1 MKIPSGAFASSSLRN
16 RLMRFSAEH
25 GLSLDIIGLAA
36 SALLVHLIYVLYID
50 PTAGEALR
58 IAAAS
63 GAVPER
69 TPAIILK
76 DLEQELCIILGL
88 WCVWLLAFRYRLF
101 QDESYLLELDFLG
114 LDELSACDQAALD
127 GIETK
132 LAGAAAA
139 QPSALLIRCLRLAL
153 DRIRLGGTFQEA
165 NEAAAEASEL
175 HLEIL
180 YSRLSIA
187 KYILWAIPSIGF
199 LGTVRGIGEA
209 LGKAGEAMTGD
220 LSGMASSLGIAFNS
234 TFVALFVSL
243 VLMLISNA
251 LQGREERLAADCKQ
265 FVSSRLIAKLSALS
279 RAAQGAATSGP
290 SNVQST
296 AAAAP

>member
-1 MKIPSGAFASSSLRN
+1 MNIPSGRFGLSGLRA
-16 RLMRFSAEH
+16 RLMRLSAQH
-25 GLSLDIIGLAA
+25 GLSLDLIGLVA
-36 SALLVHLIYVLYID
+36 SGLLVHLLYLLHID
-50 PTAGEALR
+50 PAAGEALR
-58 IAAAS
+58 IAAES

-76 DLEQELCIILGL
+76 DIEQELCLILGL

-101 QDESYLLELDFLG
+101 QDEGYLLELDFLG
-114 LDELSACDQAALD
+114 LDELGAFGEAALD
-127 GIETK
+127 GIETR
-132 LAGAAAA
+132 LAGAEA
-139 QPSALLIRCLRLAL
+139 QLPDSLLLRCTRLAL

-165 NEAAAEASEL
+165 NEAAAEAGDL

-209 LGKAGEAMTGD
+209 LGQAGEAMAGD

-243 VLMLISNA
+243 VLMLLSNG

-265 FVSSRLIAKLSALS
+265 FVSSRLIAKLSTLS
-279 RAAQGAATSGP
+279 RAAQGGGGRAPAHAAEDS
-290 SNVQST
+290 
-296 AAAAP
+296 AP

>member
-1 MKIPSGAFASSSLRN
+1 MKMPSGEFASSILRT

-25 GLSLDIIGLAA
+25 GLSLDLIGLAA
-36 SALLVHLIYVLYID
+36 SALITHLIYILYID

-58 IAAAS
+58 IAAAN

-88 WCVWLLAFRYRLF
+88 WCFWLLAFRYRLF

-114 LDELSACDQAALD
+114 LDELSAFDQAALD
-127 GIETK
+127 GIETR
-132 LAGAAAA
+132 LAEAAAA
-139 QPSALLIRCLRLAL
+139 QPNALLIRCLRLAL

-165 NEAAAEASEL
+165 NEAAAEAGDL

-180 YSRLSIA
+180 HSRLSIA

-209 LGKAGEAMTGD
+209 LGKAGEAMAGD

-243 VLMLISNA
+243 VLMLASNA

-265 FVSSRLIAKLSALS
+265 FVSSRLIARLIALF
-279 RAAQGAATSGP
+279 REAQGSEASAP
-290 SNVQST
+290 SSVQP
-296 AAAAP
+296 AGAAAP